1 MSYLTSAMKQSQQG
15 ADAEQD
21 YLSQRQDA
29 QLIFYKKLVIY
40 AGAGILSLVSL
51 GAGYY
56 IGKITTS
63 EKAQLQLTS
72 EVEPTSESKI
82 ALSATLTPEQPVAE
96 NQQAQNAHI
105 ASQEVSTPT
114 IDQAQNSNINLNSN
128 PETKAAEPEQHFQW
142 VSVQIGVDNQG
153 KPLYQQQLVPVGSVK
168 AASVVPHP
176 TQNTVQTTQVIQ
188 DSSPGEI
195 QTAGEYAGYRVFGAK
210 PKQQDDELAGVSE
223 ELKKAFAEAV
233 KETAPHEEPEVLS
246 TTKDS
251 ASATPIALLPA
262 QLQNSIPSLRYQA
275 HIYATDS
282 HERWIKINNRPLY
295 EGDSLGALTVVEI
308 TPEQTRFDFDG
319 IEFSLEAMEDWLP

>member
-1 MSYLTSAMKQSQQG
+1 MSYLTNAMKQSQQG
-15 ADAEQD
+15 ADAELD

-29 QLIFYKKLVIY
+29 QLIFYKKLVTY
-40 AGAGILSLVSL
+40 AGAGLLSLSSL

-56 IGKITTS
+56 IGKITTPA
-63 EKAQLQLTS
+63 EVQPAVTS
-72 EVEPTSESKI
+72 KVEPKKEEQAELATDL
-82 ALSATLTPEQPVAE
+82 ALEN
-96 NQQAQNAHI
+96 NQQAQKANV
-105 ASQEVSTPT
+105 ASQEVSTPAT
-114 IDQAQNSNINLNSN
+114 TSATNNTVNPNLAAQ
-128 PETKAAEPEQHFQW
+128 TAEPEQHFQW

-153 KPLYQQQLVPVGSVK
+153 KPLYQQQLVPVDTVK
-168 AASVVPHP
+168 AASVAPSQ
-176 TQNTVQTTQVIQ
+176 TQNTAQPTQVTQ

-210 PKQQDDELAGVSE
+210 PKPQDDELAGVSE

-233 KETAPHEEPEVLS
+233 KETAPHEEPEVLV

-319 IEFSLEAMEDWLP
+319 IEFSLEAMEDWLPSY

>member
-29 QLIFYKKLVIY
+29 QLIFYKKLVTY
-40 AGAGILSLVSL
+40 ASAGLLSLSSL

-56 IGKITTS
+56 LGKITTPK
-63 EKAQLQLTS
+63 KAQMQLTS
-72 EVEPTSESKI
+72 EVEPTNESKV

-96 NQQAQNAHI
+96 NRQAQKAHI
-105 ASQEVSTPT
+105 AAQELSTAT
-114 IDQAQNSNINLNSN
+114 IDQAQSNLSLNSN
-128 PETKAAEPEQHFQW
+128 LETKAAEPEQHFQW

-168 AASVVPHP
+168 AASVVPNP

-195 QTAGEYAGYRVFGAK
+195 QTVGEYAGYRVFGAK

-295 EGDSLGALTVVEI
+295 EGDSLGVLTVVEI

>member
-1 MSYLTSAMKQSQQG
+1 MSYLTRAMKQSQQG

-29 QLIFYKKLVIY
+29 QLIFYKKLVTY
-40 AGAGILSLVSL
+40 AGAGLLSLSSL

-56 IGKITTS
+56 IGKITTP
-63 EKAQLQLTS
+63 A
-72 EVEPTSESKI
+72 EVQPAVTTKVEAKKEEQ
-82 ALSATLTPEQPVAE
+82 AELSTDLAVEN
-96 NQQAQNAHI
+96 NQQVKKASV
-105 ASQEVSTPT
+105 ASQEVSTPAT
-114 IDQAQNSNINLNSN
+114 TSATNNTVNSNL
-128 PETKAAEPEQHFQW
+128 EAQTAEPEQHFQW

-153 KPLYQQQLVPVGSVK
+153 KPLYQQQLVPVDSVK
-168 AASVVPHP
+168 AVPVVSIP
-176 TQNTVQTTQVIQ
+176 TSDVIQ
-188 DSSPGEI
+188 PNQVTQDLSPGEV

-210 PKQQDDELAGVSE
+210 PKPQDDELAGVSE

-233 KETAPHEEPEVLS
+233 KETAPHEEPEVLA
-246 TTKDS
+246 TTKES

-319 IEFSLEAMEDWLP
+319 IEFSLEAMEDWLPSY

>member
-15 ADAEQD
+15 ADAEQN

-29 QLIFYKKLVIY
+29 QLIFYKKLVTY
-40 AGAGILSLVSL
+40 AGAGILSLSSF

-56 IGKITTS
+56 IGKITTPA
-63 EKAQLQLTS
+63 EVQPAVTS
-72 EVEPTSESKI
+72 KVESKKEEQ
-82 ALSATLTPEQPVAE
+82 AELATDLAVE
-96 NQQAQNAHI
+96 NKQQAQKANV
-105 ASQEVSTPT
+105 ASQEVSTPAT
-114 IDQAQNSNINLNSN
+114 TSATNNTVNPNLA
-128 PETKAAEPEQHFQW
+128 TQTAEPEQHFQW

-153 KPLYQQQLVPVGSVK
+153 KPLYQQQLVPVNSVK
-168 AASVVPHP
+168 AVPVVSTPEP
-176 TQNTVQTTQVIQ
+176 DTVQPNQVTQ

-195 QTAGEYAGYRVFGAK
+195 RTAGEYAGYRVFGAK
-210 PKQQDDELAGVSE
+210 PKPQDDELAGVSE

-262 QLQNSIPSLRYQA
+262 RLQNSIPSLRYQA

>member
-29 QLIFYKKLVIY
+29 QLIFYKKLVTY
-40 AGAGILSLVSL
+40 AGAGLLSLSSL

-56 IGKITTS
+56 IGKITTPAEVQPAATS
-63 EKAQLQLTS
+63 KVEPKKEEQAQLSTDLA
-72 EVEPTSESKI
+72 VEN
-82 ALSATLTPEQPVAE
+82 
-96 NQQAQNAHI
+96 NQQAQKAI
-105 ASQEVSTPT
+105 VASQEVSRPATTSATNNTVNPNLA
-114 IDQAQNSNINLNSN
+114 AQ
-128 PETKAAEPEQHFQW
+128 TAEPEQHFQW

-153 KPLYQQQLVPVGSVK
+153 KPLYQQQLVPVDTVK
-168 AASVVPHP
+168 AASVAPSP
-176 TQNTVQTTQVIQ
+176 TQNTAQPTQVTQ

-210 PKQQDDELAGVSE
+210 PKPQDDELAGVSE

-262 QLQNSIPSLRYQA
+262 QFQNSIPSLRYQA

>member
-29 QLIFYKKLVIY
+29 QLIFYKKLVTY
-40 AGAGILSLVSL
+40 AGAGLLSLSSL

-56 IGKITTS
+56 IGKITTPA
-63 EKAQLQLTS
+63 EVQPAVTS
-72 EVEPTSESKI
+72 KEEPKKEEQAELSTDLAVEN
-82 ALSATLTPEQPVAE
+82 
-96 NQQAQNAHI
+96 NQQVKKANV

-114 IDQAQNSNINLNSN
+114 TTSATNNTVNPNLAAQ
-128 PETKAAEPEQHFQW
+128 TAEPEQHFQW

-153 KPLYQQQLVPVGSVK
+153 KPLYQQQLVPVDSVK
-168 AASVVPHP
+168 AVAVVPAPVP
-176 TQNTVQTTQVIQ
+176 TSDAIQPNQATQ

-210 PKQQDDELAGVSE
+210 PKLQDDELAGVSE